1 MFSKVKIA
9 AAVSLV
15 CLGFASG
22 AALAGDSKVIHNSSF
37 VFLNE
42 DLSACGDTTGVTWDG
57 ATASLEVKQVGA
69 GSQVEVELKG
79 GRPNTLYTIWLRLR
93 GTVTATGASFGGSP
107 MTGEP
112 VTALAPASAMAELI
126 EYTAPNPGSP
136 MAVNGF
142 YTDAQGNGEF
152 MTTLDFP
159 LVGGAYPFNLAPAFN
174 GVAGFPPV
182 AIVNPGAGVS
192 GPFLLRIATHCTDGL
207 AHGLNPGV
215 IESWFDWPL

>member
-1 MFSKVKIA
+1 MFKAKPISIA
-9 AAVSLV
+9 LMLIG
-15 CLGFASG
+15 LGIAPG
-22 AALAGDSKVIHNSSF
+22 AALASGSSVINSDF
-37 VFLNE
+37 VNLGSG
-42 DLSACGDTTGVTWDG
+42 LGVAARCGGTWDN
-57 ATASLEVKQVGA
+57 ATASLKVKQVGA
-69 GSQVEVELKG
+69 GSQVEIELEG
-79 GRPNTLYTIWLRLR
+79 GRPNTLYTIWLRLQ

-112 VTALAPASAMAELI
+112 VTALAPGSAIPELI

-142 YTDAQGNGEF
+142 TTDANGNGEF
-152 MTTLDFP
+152 MTALDFP

-174 GVAGFPPV
+174 AVAGFPPV

-192 GPFLLRIATHCTDGL
+192 GPFLLRIATHCSDGL

-215 IESWFDWPL
+215 IESWFDWPN